1 MSKYLTVILGL
12 AAMAFGIWGIV
23 AAWPLLWRAVQ
34 AMVPA
39 LFLLGGG
46 LTVMVGLGEIRDSL
60 SKTEK
65 PQGTEERKN

>member
-23 AAWPLLWRAVQ
+23 TTWPLLWRAAQ

-46 LTVMVGLGEIRDSL
+46 LAVMVGLGEIQDSL
-60 SKTEK
+60 GREDHHTEK
-65 PQGTEERKN
+65 PKH